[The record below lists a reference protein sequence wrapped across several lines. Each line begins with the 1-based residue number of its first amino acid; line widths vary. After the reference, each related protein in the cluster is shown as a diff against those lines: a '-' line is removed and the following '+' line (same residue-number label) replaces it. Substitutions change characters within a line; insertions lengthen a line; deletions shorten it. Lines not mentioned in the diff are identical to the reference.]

1 MKVDNLFKFG
11 LALWLGWV
19 CIVLGLMGF
28 GVWAVY
34 KLVMHVTG
42 G

>member
-1 MKVDNLFKFG
+1 MNFLFDNFGKV
-11 LALWLGWV
+11 WV
-19 CIVLGLMGF
+19 AAAVLSVGVTGF
-28 GVWAVY
+28 GIWAVY

>member
-1 MKVDNLFKFG
+1 MDFLFRNFG
-11 LALWLGWV
+11 KIWIGMAVLG
-19 CIVLGLMGF
+19 LGLMGF

-34 KLVMHVTG
+34 KIVMHITG